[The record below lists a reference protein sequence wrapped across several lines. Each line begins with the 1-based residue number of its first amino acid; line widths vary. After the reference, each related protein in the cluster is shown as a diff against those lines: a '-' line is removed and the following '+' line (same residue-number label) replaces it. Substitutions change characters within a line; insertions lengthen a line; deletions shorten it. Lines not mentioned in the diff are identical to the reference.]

1 MKHSKY
7 LFVLLC
13 LCLPHTLNAASV
25 SAMDTD
31 THTDADKTPAN
42 QLAGQ
47 ASPYLLQ
54 HAHNPVNWYAW
65 GAEAFAKAK
74 REDKPIL
81 LSIGYST
88 CHWCH
93 VMEEESFSDTEVGRV
108 LNEYV
113 VAIKVDREERPD
125 IDQVYMQ
132 AAQMMG
138 VHGGWPLNILMTPD
152 KHPFFAATYLP
163 KHSRFGRVGLIEL
176 VQQVGGIWRNDR
188 EKLLLP
194 AKQLA
199 TAMTSMNGSEKEK
212 QTDIPV
218 DFAAQVFAQLRD
230 GFDAQQGGFGD
241 APKFP
246 SPHKLLFLL
255 RYWQQKGEKNALDM
269 VEKTLMAMRAGGI
282 FDQLG
287 YGFHRYS
294 TDSEWLLPHFEKMLY
309 DQAMLLIAY
318 AEAYQATGKAEYA
331 QTTRHIADYVL
342 RMLQAPEGGFYSAE
356 DADSEGEEGR
366 FYMWRLDELNTILGA
381 EDGAFAAKIFAVTAD
396 GNIRD
401 EATGKQTGANVL
413 HVAQPPGSEKDKS
426 RLEHIRQRLFA
437 AREKRIHPFRDDKIL
452 SDWNGLMIAALS
464 IAARVLDEPVYAQH
478 AEKAA
483 TFVLNTLHDKQ
494 GRLLHRYRGGKTGIA
509 AHLDDYAFLVWGL
522 IELYE
527 TGLEA
532 THLATAIKL
541 NEAMLQHFSAPN
553 GGLYFTADDAES
565 LPARPLDAYD
575 GALPSGNSVAMMNL
589 LRLARMSG
597 DTALEKRAAGIA
609 SAFAA
614 DLPRAPTAFIW
625 LAAAHMRATSP
636 GFEIV
641 LAGDR
646 KSEQAAQMLKALR
659 SRFLPGHVL
668 LWANDAIN
676 RIAPY
681 TKGQQAINGKVTA
694 YVCENFQ
701 CNLPVMDSQDML
713 RLLDQSTA
721 DPSSKH

>member
-1 MKHSKY
+1 MKH
-7 LFVLLC
+7 LIVLLC
-13 LCLPHTLNAASV
+13 LGLPYTASAAIV
-25 SAMDTD
+25 SDMNNTSAINES
-31 THTDADKTPAN
+31 PAN
-42 QLAGQ
+42 HLAGQ

-54 HAHNPVNWYAW
+54 HVHNPVDWHAW
-65 GAEAFAKAK
+65 GEEAFAKAK

-93 VMEEESFSDTEVGRV
+93 VMEDESFSDAEVGQV

-163 KHSRFGRVGLIEL
+163 KNSRSGRIGLIEL
-176 VQQVGGIWRNDR
+176 VQQVGEIWRHDR
-188 EKLLLP
+188 QKLLLP
-194 AKQLA
+194 ANQLA
-199 TAMTSMNGSEKEK
+199 VAMNDMHGAQDSNQHT
-212 QTDIPV
+212 IPA
-218 DFAAQVFAQLRD
+218 DFAEQVFTQLNND
-230 GFDAQQGGFGD
+230 FDTARGGFGA

-255 RYWQQKGEKNALDM
+255 RYWHQSKDDKALEM
-269 VEKTLMAMRAGGI
+269 VEKTLLSMRAGGM

-294 TDSEWLLPHFEKMLY
+294 TDAEWLLPHFEKMLY
-309 DQAMLLIAY
+309 DQAMLLMAY

-331 QTTRHIADYVL
+331 QTTREISDYVL
-342 RMLQAPEGGFYSAE
+342 RMMQASEGGFYSAE

-366 FYMWRLDELNTILGA
+366 FYMWQLDELNAILGKKDA
-381 EDGAFAAKIFAVTAD
+381 AFAARIFGITAD

-401 EATGKQTGANVL
+401 EASGKQTGANVL
-413 HVAQPPGSEKDKS
+413 YLAQPPLDDKAKT
-426 RLEHIRQRLFA
+426 RLKHIREQLFT
-437 AREKRIHPFRDDKIL
+437 AREQRIHPFRDDKIL
-452 SDWNGLMIAALS
+452 TDWNGLMIAALS
-464 IAARVLDEPVYAQH
+464 IAARVLDEPVYAQQ
-478 AEKAA
+478 AEKSA
-483 TFVLNTLHDKQ
+483 TFILAKLRKPD
-494 GRLLHRYRGGKTGIA
+494 GRLLHRFRLAKADIQ
-509 AHLDDYAFLVWGL
+509 AHLDDYAFLTWGL

-527 TGLEA
+527 TSLNASYLE
-532 THLATAIKL
+532 TAL
-541 NEAMLQHFSAPN
+541 ELTQDMLQHFSAAN
-553 GGLYFTADDAES
+553 GGLYFTADDSEV
-565 LPARPLDAYD
+565 LLARPVDAYD

-597 DTALEKRAAGIA
+597 KTALEKRAADIA
-609 SAFAA
+609 GAFAE
-614 DLPRAPTAFIW
+614 DMPRAPSAFVW

-641 LAGDR
+641 LAGDPQ
-646 KSEQAAQMLKALR
+646 SEEAVQMLKALR
-659 SRFLPGHVL
+659 GRFLPEHVL
-668 LWANDAIN
+668 LWSDKITN

-681 TKGQQAINGKVTA
+681 TKGQQAIENTVTA
-694 YVCENFQ
+694 YVCRNFQ
-701 CNLPVMDSQDML
+701 CNLPTTDIEKML
-713 RLLDQSTA
+713 QMLDVT
-721 DPSSKH
+721 DRP

>member
-1 MKHSKY
+1 M
-7 LFVLLC
+7 
-13 LCLPHTLNAASV
+13 LNAASV
-25 SAMDTD
+25 SAMDSNTISNMN
-31 THTDADKTPAN
+31 KTPAN
-42 QLAGQ
+42 HLAGQ

-54 HAHNPVNWYAW
+54 HVHNPVAWYAW
-65 GAEAFAKAK
+65 GEEAFAKAK

-93 VMEEESFSDTEVGRV
+93 VMENESFSDAEVGRV
-108 LNEYV
+108 LNANV

-152 KHPFFAATYLP
+152 KQPFFAATYLP
-163 KHSRFGRVGLIEL
+163 KHSRFERVGLIEL
-176 VQQVGGIWRNDR
+176 VQQVGKMWQNDR
-188 EKLLLP
+188 QKLLLP
-194 AKQLA
+194 ANQLA
-199 TAMTSMNGSEKEK
+199 TAMAAKNGAENKL
-212 QTDIPV
+212 QINIPA
-218 DFAAQVFAQLRD
+218 DFAERVFTQLHRD
-230 GFDAQQGGFGD
+230 FDTQHGGFGD

-255 RYWQQKGEKNALDM
+255 RYWHQTGEKDALEM
-269 VEKTLMAMRAGGI
+269 VEKTLTAMRAGGI

-294 TDSEWLLPHFEKMLY
+294 TDGEWLLPHFEKMLY

-318 AEAYQATGKAEYA
+318 AETHQATGKAEYA
-331 QTTRHIADYVL
+331 TATHNIADYVL
-342 RMLQAPEGGFYSAE
+342 RMMQAPQGGFYSAE

-366 FYMWRLDELNTILGA
+366 FYMWRLNELQAILGA
-381 EDGAFAAKIFAVTAD
+381 EDGAFAAKVFGVTAA

-401 EATGKQTGANVL
+401 EASGKQTGANVL
-413 HVAQPPGSEKDKS
+413 HVAQAPLSEQDKS

-437 AREKRIHPFRDDKIL
+437 AREKRVHPFRDDKIL
-452 SDWNGLMIAALS
+452 SDWNGLMIAALA
-464 IAARVLDEPVYAQH
+464 IAARVLDAPVYAQS

-483 TFVLNTLHDKQ
+483 AFVLNTLHDKQ
-494 GRLLHRYRGGKTGIA
+494 GRLLHRYRGGKTGVA

-527 TGLEA
+527 TDLNA
-532 THLATAIKL
+532 THLAAAVKL
-541 NEAMLQHFSAPN
+541 NAAMLQHFSAPS
-553 GGLYFTADDAES
+553 GGLYFTADDSEA

-575 GALPSGNSVAMMNL
+575 GALPSGNSVSMMNL
-589 LRLARMSG
+589 LRLARMTG
-597 DTALEKRAAGIA
+597 DTALEKQAANIIG
-609 SAFAA
+609 AFAA
-614 DLPRAPTAFIW
+614 DLARAPLAFIW
-625 LAAAHMRATSP
+625 LTAAHMRAMSP

-641 LAGDR
+641 LAGDAQS
-646 KSEQAAQMLKALR
+646 KEAAQMLKALR
-659 SRFLPGHVL
+659 GRFLPDHVL

-676 RIAPY
+676 QIAPY
-681 TKGQQAINGKVTA
+681 TKGQTAMNGKVTA

-701 CNLPVMDSQDML
+701 CNLPVTSSEEML
-713 RLLDQSTA
+713 KLLDRNSA
-721 DPSSKH
+721 H